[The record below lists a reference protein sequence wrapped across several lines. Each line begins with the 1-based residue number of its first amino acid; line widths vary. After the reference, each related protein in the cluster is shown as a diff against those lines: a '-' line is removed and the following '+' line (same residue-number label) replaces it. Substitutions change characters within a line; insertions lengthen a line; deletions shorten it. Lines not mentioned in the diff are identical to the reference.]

1 MSATKNGI
9 GIEINAQRTATS
21 ATTTTAVTPTKRL
34 PGDYGELDVEQRGP
48 ICVITFKR
56 SAVRNALTRRGYY
69 ELIRALADATFSETI
84 TTVVLTGAA
93 GNFSAG
99 NDLTQLRQY
108 ADPQAFLRCSEYVLS
123 LLIKAFIYCPKVLV
137 ALVDGAC
144 IGIGFVI
151 AALCDV
157 VYCTERAYFQAPF
170 TQYGIC
176 PEGCLTYLLP
186 QLLGR
191 VKAAEL
197 LLFGTRLS
205 ADEALCYNFVARIIQ
220 ATDIEQQFWPQLE
233 QYARLPLESLRATKR
248 LLSEAERTQLL
259 NALKAECGELKSLRL
274 GATYQRAIEAFVNR
288 KGREGGVL
296 SKNKL

>member
-9 GIEINAQRTATS
+9 DINAQSTTTS
-21 ATTTTAVTPTKRL
+21 AAVTLTKR
-34 PGDYGELDVEQRGP
+34 PPYGYGELDVQQRGP
-48 ICVITFKR
+48 IYIITFKR
-56 SAVRNALTRRGYY
+56 SAECNALTRRGYY
-69 ELIRALADATFSETI
+69 ALIRALEDATYNESI
-84 TTVVLTGAA
+84 TTVVITGAA
-93 GNFSAG
+93 GYFSAG

-108 ADPQAFLRCSEYVLS
+108 ADPQTFLRSSEYVLR
-123 LLIKAFIYCPKVLV
+123 LLVKAFIYCPKVLV

-144 IGIGFVI
+144 IGIGFVF

-170 TQYGIC
+170 TQLGIC

-205 ADEALCYNFVARIIQ
+205 AEEALRYNFVARLIQ
-220 ATDIEQQFWPQLE
+220 TTDIELQFWPQLAE
-233 QYARLPLESLRATKR
+233 YARLPLESLRATKR
-248 LLSEAERTQLL
+248 LLSERKQLL
-259 NALKAECGELKSLRL
+259 DALKAECGELKRLRM
-274 GATYQRAIEAFVNR
+274 GETYQRTIEAFVNR
-288 KGREGGVL
+288 KGRERGL
-296 SKNKL
+296 INKNKL